1 VSSDFRNRAACE
13 LRNPQ
18 ATRGDT
24 TETAPLASCSGS
36 VQSGL
41 VNPGVL
47 FGLAAALA
55 FGGGD
60 FTGGLASR
68 RVAGLTVVA
77 VAQAVGFVLLLL
89 LVGATRTP
97 LPDGTSLLLA
107 AAAGAFGGI
116 GLLALYRGL
125 AMGSMGVVTA
135 LSGVGSVALPL
146 LIGFVLGRAG
156 VNPLQW
162 VGVVVAMGAVAAA
175 SGATREGVR
184 SEAVAM
190 GAAAALFFGL
200 WFVLLDLAASQDRA
214 WPLLVSRGSATVLIG
229 LAALARRQF
238 AGVRRTWPL
247 MVGAG
252 TLDVAGNAAFVESRA
267 TIPVG
272 VAAALTGLYPII
284 TMLLARVVLREKLPP
299 LGLVAVGLA
308 VGGVILISLG

>member
-1 VSSDFRNRAACE
+1 
-13 LRNPQ
+13 
-18 ATRGDT
+18 
-24 TETAPLASCSGS
+24 
-36 VQSGL
+36 

-146 LIGFVLGRAG
+146 LIGFALGRAG

-190 GAAAALFFGL
+190 GSAAALFFGL

>member
-1 VSSDFRNRAACE
+1 
-13 LRNPQ
+13 
-18 ATRGDT
+18 
-24 TETAPLASCSGS
+24 
-36 VQSGL
+36 

-47 FGLAAALA
+47 FGIAAALA

-60 FTGGLASR
+60 FAGGLASR

-77 VAQAVGFVLLLL
+77 VAQGVGLLLLIL
-89 LVGATRTP
+89 LVGATRTSV
-97 LPDGTSLLLA
+97 PDAGSLLAA

-135 LSGVGSVALPL
+135 LSGVGSVALPV
-146 LIGFVLGRAG
+146 LIGYALGRSPIA
-156 VNPLQW
+156 PLQW

-184 SEAVAM
+184 AEAVAM
-190 GAAAALFFGL
+190 GAAAAVFFGL
-200 WFVLLDLAASQDRA
+200 WFVLLDVAAGQDRA

-229 LAALARRQF
+229 AAALSRRQF
-238 AGVRRTWPL
+238 AGARRAWPL

-252 TLDVAGNAAFVESRA
+252 ALDVTGNASFVESRA

-272 VAAALTGLYPII
+272 IAAALTGLYPIV
-284 TMLLARVVLREKLPP
+284 TMLLARLVLRESLPP
-299 LGLVAVGLA
+299 LGVAAVILA
-308 VGGVILISLG
+308 VGGVVLISLG

>member
-1 VSSDFRNRAACE
+1 
-13 LRNPQ
+13 
-18 ATRGDT
+18 
-24 TETAPLASCSGS
+24 
-36 VQSGL
+36 
-41 VNPGVL
+41 VNPGIL
-47 FGLAAALA
+47 FGILAALA

-77 VAQAVGFVLLLL
+77 VAQGVGFVLLLL

-97 LPDGTSLLLA
+97 LPDVGSLLLA
-107 AAAGAFGGI
+107 AAAGAFGGV

-146 LIGFVLGRAG
+146 LVGYALGRSPIG
-156 VNPLQW
+156 PLQW
-162 VGVVVAMGAVAAA
+162 VGVAVAMAAVAAA

-184 SEAVAM
+184 TEAVAM

-200 WFVLLDLAASQDRA
+200 WFVLLDLAAGQDRA

-229 LAALARRQF
+229 GAALLRRQF
-238 AGVRRTWPL
+238 TGARRTWPL

-272 VAAALTGLYPII
+272 IAAALTGLYPII
-284 TMLLARVVLREKLPP
+284 TMVLARVVLRETLPP
-299 LGLVAVGLA
+299 LGLAAVALA
-308 VGGVILISLG
+308 VGGVVLISLG

>member
-1 VSSDFRNRAACE
+1 
-13 LRNPQ
+13 
-18 ATRGDT
+18 
-24 TETAPLASCSGS
+24 
-36 VQSGL
+36 

-146 LIGFVLGRAG
+146 LIGFALGRAG

-229 LAALARRQF
+229 VAALARRQF

>member
-1 VSSDFRNRAACE
+1 M
-13 LRNPQ
+13 
-18 ATRGDT
+18 
-24 TETAPLASCSGS
+24 
-36 VQSGL
+36 
-41 VNPGVL
+41 NPGLL
-47 FGLAAALA
+47 FGIAAALA

-77 VAQAVGFVLLLL
+77 VAQAVGFVLLLV

-97 LPDGTSLLLA
+97 LPGAGSLLLA
-107 AAAGAFGGI
+107 AAAGAFGGV

-146 LIGFVLGRAG
+146 LIGYALGRAA
-156 VNPLQW
+156 VSPLQW
-162 VGVVVAMGAVAAA
+162 VGILVAMGAVAAA

-184 SEAVAM
+184 AEAVAM
-190 GAAAALFFGL
+190 GAVAALFFGL

-229 LAALARRQF
+229 MAALARRQF
-238 AGVRRTWPL
+238 AGVRGTWPL

-272 VAAALTGLYPII
+272 VAAALTGLYPVI
-284 TMLLARVVLREKLPP
+284 TMLLARLVLREKLPP

-308 VGGVILISLG
+308 VSGVVLISLG

>member
-1 VSSDFRNRAACE
+1 M
-13 LRNPQ
+13 
-18 ATRGDT
+18 
-24 TETAPLASCSGS
+24 
-36 VQSGL
+36 
-41 VNPGVL
+41 NPGVL

-229 LAALARRQF
+229 VAALARRQF

>member
-1 VSSDFRNRAACE
+1 
-13 LRNPQ
+13 
-18 ATRGDT
+18 
-24 TETAPLASCSGS
+24 
-36 VQSGL
+36 

-47 FGLAAALA
+47 FGIAAAFA

-60 FTGGLASR
+60 FSGGLASR

-77 VAQAVGFVLLLL
+77 TAQAIGFVLLLA
-89 LVGATRTP
+89 LVLVERP
-97 LPDGTSLLLA
+97 SLPGVASLLTA

-135 LSGVGSVALPL
+135 ISGVGSVAIPL
-146 LIGFVLGRAG
+146 MAGYVLGRAP
-156 VNPLQW
+156 VSSLQW
-162 VGVVVAMGAVAAA
+162 LGVGVGMAAVAAA

-184 SEAVAM
+184 PQAVAL
-190 GAAAALFFGL
+190 GAAAAVFFGL
-200 WFVLLDLAASQDRA
+200 WFVLLDLAASQDLT

-229 LAALARRQF
+229 TAALARRQVQ
-238 AGVRRTWPL
+238 GTRRAWRL

-252 TLDVAGNAAFVESRA
+252 TLDVAGNAAFVQSRA

-284 TMLLARVVLREKLPP
+284 TMLLARIVLRESLPP
-299 LGLVAVGLA
+299 LGLVAVLLA
-308 VGGVILISLG
+308 VSGVVLISLG

>member
-1 VSSDFRNRAACE
+1 M
-13 LRNPQ
+13 
-18 ATRGDT
+18 
-24 TETAPLASCSGS
+24 
-36 VQSGL
+36 
-41 VNPGVL
+41 NPGLL

-77 VAQAVGFVLLLL
+77 VAQATGFLLLL
-89 LVGATRTP
+89 GLVAVAHTP
-97 LPDGTSLLLA
+97 QPDAGSLLLA
-107 AAAGAFGGI
+107 AGAGAFGGI

-146 LIGFVLGRAG
+146 LVGYTLGRSPIG
-156 VNPLQW
+156 PLQW

-184 SEAVAM
+184 AEAVAM
-190 GAAAALFFGL
+190 GTLAALFFGL

-214 WPLLVSRGSATVLIG
+214 WPLLVSRGSATLLIG
-229 LAALARRQF
+229 GAALARGRLTAQRN
-238 AGVRRTWPL
+238 AWPL

-252 TLDVAGNAAFVESRA
+252 ALDVTGNVAFVESRA
-267 TIPVG
+267 VIPVG
-272 VAAALTGLYPII
+272 IAAALTGLYPIV
-284 TMLLARVVLREKLPP
+284 TMLLARIVLRESLPP
-299 LGLVAVGLA
+299 LGIAAVALA
-308 VGGVILISLG
+308 VGGVVLISIG

>member
-1 VSSDFRNRAACE
+1 M
-13 LRNPQ
+13 
-18 ATRGDT
+18 
-24 TETAPLASCSGS
+24 
-36 VQSGL
+36 
-41 VNPGVL
+41 NPGAL
-47 FGLAAALA
+47 FGIAAALA

-77 VAQAVGFVLLLL
+77 VAQTVGFVLLLV
-89 LVGATRTP
+89 LVALTRTP
-97 LPDGTSLLLA
+97 IPDAGSLLIA

-146 LIGFVLGRAG
+146 VVGFALGRAA
-156 VNPLQW
+156 VAPLQW
-162 VGVVVAMGAVAAA
+162 VGVLVAMSAIAAA

-184 SEAVAM
+184 AEAVAM

-214 WPLLVSRGSATVLIG
+214 WPLLVSRGSASMLIG
-229 LAALARRQF
+229 AAALTRRQF
-238 AGVRRTWPL
+238 AGFRGAWPL
-247 MVGAG
+247 VIGAG
-252 TLDVAGNAAFVESRA
+252 ALDVAGNAGFVESRA

-272 VAAALTGLYPII
+272 IAAALTGLYPIV
-284 TMLLARVVLREKLPP
+284 TMLLARFVLRESLPP

-308 VGGVILISLG
+308 VGGVLLISLG

>member
-1 VSSDFRNRAACE
+1 
-13 LRNPQ
+13 
-18 ATRGDT
+18 
-24 TETAPLASCSGS
+24 
-36 VQSGL
+36 
-41 VNPGVL
+41 VNPGLL

-89 LVGATRTP
+89 LVGATQTP

-135 LSGVGSVALPL
+135 LSGAGSVALPL
-146 LIGFVLGRAG
+146 LVGYALGRAG
-156 VNPLQW
+156 VSPLQW
-162 VGVVVAMGAVAAA
+162 VGVLVAMGAVAAA

-184 SEAVAM
+184 AEAVAM

-200 WFVLLDLAASQDRA
+200 WFVLLDLSASQDRA

-229 LAALARRQF
+229 AAALAQRQF
-238 AGVRRTWPL
+238 AGVGGAWPL

-272 VAAALTGLYPII
+272 IAAALTGLYPIV
-284 TMLLARVVLREKLPP
+284 TMLLARILLGEKLPP

-308 VGGVILISLG
+308 VAGVVLISLG

>member
-1 VSSDFRNRAACE
+1 
-13 LRNPQ
+13 
-18 ATRGDT
+18 
-24 TETAPLASCSGS
+24 
-36 VQSGL
+36 
-41 VNPGVL
+41 
-47 FGLAAALA
+47 
-55 FGGGD
+55 
-60 FTGGLASR
+60 
-68 RVAGLTVVA
+68 VA

-146 LIGFVLGRAG
+146 LIGFALGRAG

-229 LAALARRQF
+229 VAALARRQF

>member
-1 VSSDFRNRAACE
+1 M
-13 LRNPQ
+13 
-18 ATRGDT
+18 
-24 TETAPLASCSGS
+24 
-36 VQSGL
+36 
-41 VNPGVL
+41 NPGVL

>member
-1 VSSDFRNRAACE
+1 
-13 LRNPQ
+13 
-18 ATRGDT
+18 
-24 TETAPLASCSGS
+24 
-36 VQSGL
+36 

-47 FGLAAALA
+47 FGLVAALA
-55 FGGGD
+55 FGSGD

-77 VAQAVGFVLLLL
+77 VAQAVGFVLLLF

-97 LPDGTSLLLA
+97 LPDAGSLLLA
-107 AAAGAFGGI
+107 AAAGAFGGV

-146 LIGFVLGRAG
+146 LIGYALGRSPIG
-156 VNPLQW
+156 PLQW
-162 VGVVVAMGAVAAA
+162 VGVLVAMAAVAAA

-184 SEAVAM
+184 GEAVAM

-214 WPLLVSRGSATVLIG
+214 WPLLVSRGSATVLMG
-229 LAALARRQF
+229 AAVLTRRQF
-238 AGVRRTWPL
+238 AGARQTWPL

-267 TIPVG
+267 IIPVG
-272 VAAALTGLYPII
+272 IAAALTGLYPIV
-284 TMLLARVVLREKLPP
+284 TMVLARVVLRERLPP
-299 LGLVAVGLA
+299 LGLAAVALA
-308 VGGVILISLG
+308 VAGVVLISLG

>member
-1 VSSDFRNRAACE
+1 M
-13 LRNPQ
+13 
-18 ATRGDT
+18 
-24 TETAPLASCSGS
+24 
-36 VQSGL
+36 
-41 VNPGVL
+41 NPGVL
-47 FGLAAALA
+47 FGIAAALA

-77 VAQAVGFVLLLL
+77 IAQGTGFVLLLA
-89 LVGATRTP
+89 LVAVARTP
-97 LPDGTSLLLA
+97 IPNAGSLLLA

-146 LIGFVLGRAG
+146 LAGYALGRSPIG
-156 VNPLQW
+156 PLQW

-184 SEAVAM
+184 AEAVAM
-190 GAAAALFFGL
+190 GAVAAVFFGL
-200 WFVLLDLAASQDRA
+200 WFVLLDLAAGQDRA
-214 WPLLVSRGSATVLIG
+214 WPLLVSRGSATLLIG
-229 LAALARRQF
+229 TAAVARRQT
-238 AGVRRTWPL
+238 AGMRGAWPL

-267 TIPVG
+267 NIPVG
-272 VAAALTGLYPII
+272 IAAALTGLYPIV
-284 TMLLARVVLREKLPP
+284 TMLLARFVLRESLPP

-308 VGGVILISLG
+308 VGGVLLISLG

>member
-1 VSSDFRNRAACE
+1 
-13 LRNPQ
+13 
-18 ATRGDT
+18 
-24 TETAPLASCSGS
+24 
-36 VQSGL
+36 

-47 FGLAAALA
+47 FGIAAAFA

-60 FTGGLASR
+60 FSGGLASR

-77 VAQAVGFVLLLL
+77 TAQAIGFALLLAL
-89 LVGATRTP
+89 ILVERP
-97 LPDGTSLLLA
+97 SLPGVASLLTA

-135 LSGVGSVALPL
+135 ISGIGSVAIPL
-146 LIGFVLGRAG
+146 MAGYVLGRAP
-156 VNPLQW
+156 VSSLQW
-162 VGVVVAMGAVAAA
+162 LGVGVGMAAVAAA

-184 SEAVAM
+184 PQAVAL
-190 GAAAALFFGL
+190 GAAAAVFFGL
-200 WFVLLDLAASQDRA
+200 WFVLLDLAASQDRT

-229 LAALARRQF
+229 TAALARRQVQG
-238 AGVRRTWPL
+238 ARRAWPL

-252 TLDVAGNAAFVESRA
+252 TLDVAGNAAFVQSRA

-284 TMLLARVVLREKLPP
+284 TMLLARIVLRESLPP
-299 LGLVAVGLA
+299 LGLVAVLLA
-308 VGGVILISLG
+308 VSGIVLISLG